1 LIDGFY
7 YIQAPLAGIW
17 DYVTVG
23 MKLEVENKDIEK
35 DMNKKTYWVASVME
49 VKGIKRNK

>member
-1 LIDGFY
+1 MVFT
-7 YIQAPLAGIW
+7 IQAPLAGIW

-35 DMNKKTYWVASVME
+35 DMDKKTYWVASVVE
-49 VKGIKRNK
+49 VKGIKRSK